1 MSGQKKQGNIRHN
14 VMQVND
20 GKKQTEKKRYNQE
33 KSQDRIVKSDAVN
46 KNTCPYAKRCGGC
59 DYQGIPYEKQLA
71 MKQEEMQ
78 KLLGGFGKVNPIIGM
93 KDHLYYRNKVHA
105 VFDRDRKGN
114 IISGVY
120 EKNSHRVVNVD
131 SCLIQDQ
138 RADAIIL
145 TIRKLIKDFKMKTY
159 NEDTGYGLFR
169 HVLIRTGHV
178 SGQILVV
185 LVLASPI
192 LPAKNNFIK
201 ALRAAHPEITS
212 IVLNVNDK
220 RTSMVLGERE
230 IVLYGKGY
238 IEDTLCGLTYR
249 ISPKSFYQINPVQ
262 TEKLYQTA
270 VEYAGLTGKEVVL
283 DAYCGI
289 GTIGMTAASK
299 AKEVI
304 GVELNKDA
312 VKDAIAN
319 AKLNGIKNVRF
330 YNKDASDFIM
340 DMASQKAKCDV
351 IFMDPPRSGSTEKF
365 IDCVAALAP
374 KRVVYISC
382 DPNTLAR
389 DLKYITK
396 KGYRVTKMQPV
407 DMFVGTKH
415 VETVVLLSQQKPDD
429 VIEVEVELDEL
440 DLTSAESKATYREIQ
455 EYVLKEHGLKVSN
468 LYISQ
473 IKRKC
478 GIEEGENYNLP
489 KSEDSRQPQCPE
501 EKEKAIR
508 DALEHFGMI

>member
-1 MSGQKKQGNIRHN
+1 MQKNNTPKPAKQNN
-14 VMQVND
+14 P
-20 GKKQTEKKRYNQE
+20 QT
-33 KSQDRIVKSDAVN
+33 DI
-46 KNTCPYAKRCGGC
+46 CPYAKKCGGC
-59 DYQGIPYEKQLA
+59 DYQGIPYEKQLS
-71 MKQEEMQ
+71 MKQKEME
-78 KLLGGFGKVNPIIGM
+78 KLLGGFTKVYPIIGM
-93 KDHLYYRNKVHA
+93 EEPLHYRNKVHA
-105 VFDRDRKGN
+105 VLDRDRKGN

-131 SCLIQDQ
+131 SCMIEDE
-138 RADAIIL
+138 RADAIVL
-145 TIRKLIKDFKMKTY
+145 TLRKLIKDFKMKVF

-201 ALRAAHPEITS
+201 ALRAAHPEISS
-212 IVLNVNDK
+212 IVLNVNDRK
-220 RTSMVLGERE
+220 TSMVLGERE

-249 ISPKSFYQINPVQ
+249 ISPKSFYQVNPIQ

-270 VEYAGLTGKEVVL
+270 IDFAGLTGKEVVL

-319 AKLNGIKNVRF
+319 AKANGIKNVRF
-330 YNKDASDFIM
+330 YNKDAGDFIVS
-340 DMASQKAKCDV
+340 MAQQNVKCDV
-351 IFMDPPRSGSTEKF
+351 IFMDPPRSGSTEKLL
-365 IDCVAALAP
+365 DCVAKLAP
-374 KRVVYISC
+374 KSVVYVSC
-382 DPNTLAR
+382 DPVTLTR

-396 KGYRVTKMQPV
+396 KGYKVEKIQPV
-407 DMFVGTKH
+407 EMFCFTKH
-415 VETVVLLSQQKPDD
+415 VEC
-429 VIEVEVELDEL
+429 VIMMQ
-440 DLTSAESKATYREIQ
+440 Y
-455 EYVLKEHGLKVSN
+455 
-468 LYISQ
+468 
-473 IKRKC
+473 C
-478 GIEEGENYNLP
+478 G
-489 KSEDSRQPQCPE
+489 
-501 EKEKAIR
+501 KEKKK
-508 DALEHFGMI
+508 

>member
-1 MSGQKKQGNIRHN
+1 MAQMS
-14 VMQVND
+14 D
-20 GKKQTEKKRYNQE
+20 KKRQPNKKY
-33 KSQDRIVKSDAVN
+33 DALKRTDKVQKLN
-46 KNTCPYAKRCGGC
+46 KTVADKNVVSKDACPYAKRCGGC
-59 DYQGIPYEKQLA
+59 DYQGIAYEKQLA
-71 MKQEEMQ
+71 LKQEEMQ
-78 KLLGGFGKVNPIIGM
+78 KLLGSFGKVNPIIGM
-93 KDHLYYRNKVHA
+93 KDHLHYRNKVHA

-114 IISGVY
+114 VISGVY

-131 SCLIQDQ
+131 SCMIEDQ

-238 IEDTLCGLTYR
+238 IEDALCGLTYR

-270 VEYAGLTGKEVVL
+270 VDYASLTGNEVVL

-319 AKLNGIKNVRF
+319 AKINGIKNVRF

-340 DMASQKAKCDV
+340 DMAAQKAKCDV

-365 IDCVAALAP
+365 LDCVAALAP

-382 DPNTLAR
+382 DPTTLAR

-396 KGYRVTKMQPV
+396 KGYRVEKIQPV
-407 DMFVGTKH
+407 DMFVSTKH
-415 VETVVLLSQQKPDD
+415 VENIVVL
-429 VIEVEVELDEL
+429 
-440 DLTSAESKATYREIQ
+440 
-455 EYVLKEHGLKVSN
+455 
-468 LYISQ
+468 
-473 IKRKC
+473 
-478 GIEEGENYNLP
+478 
-489 KSEDSRQPQCPE
+489 SRFC
-501 EKEKAIR
+501 
-508 DALEHFGMI
+508 

>member
-1 MSGQKKQGNIRHN
+1 MEKSKQKKNKPDI
-14 VMQVND
+14 ND
-20 GKKQTEKKRYNQE
+20 
-33 KSQDRIVKSDAVN
+33 
-46 KNTCPYAKRCGGC
+46 KNRKILKEDLPPVDICPYAKKCGGC
-59 DYQGIPYEKQLA
+59 DYQGIPYEKQLS
-71 MKQEEMQ
+71 MKQKEME
-78 KLLGGFGKVNPIIGM
+78 KLLGGFAKVYPIIGM
-93 KDHLYYRNKVHA
+93 EEPLHYRNKVHA
-105 VFDRDRKGN
+105 VLDRDRKGN

-131 SCLIQDQ
+131 SCMIEDE
-138 RADAIIL
+138 RADAIVL
-145 TIRKLIKDFKMKTY
+145 TIRKLIKDFKMKVF

-192 LPAKNNFIK
+192 LSAKNNFIK

-212 IVLNVNDK
+212 IVLNVNDRK
-220 RTSMVLGERE
+220 TSMVLGERE

-249 ISPKSFYQINPVQ
+249 ISPKSFYQVNPIQ

-270 VEYAGLTGKEVVL
+270 IDFAGLTGKEVVL

-319 AKLNGIKNVRF
+319 AKANGIKNVRF
-330 YNKDASDFIM
+330 YNKDAGDFIVS
-340 DMASQKAKCDV
+340 MAQQNVKCDV

-365 IDCVAALAP
+365 LDCVAKLAP
-374 KRVVYISC
+374 KRVVYVSC
-382 DPNTLAR
+382 DPVTLAR

-396 KGYRVTKMQPV
+396 KGYKVEKIQPV
-407 DMFVGTKH
+407 EMFCFTKH
-415 VETVVLLSQQKPDD
+415 CENVVLL
-429 VIEVEVELDEL
+429 
-440 DLTSAESKATYREIQ
+440 
-455 EYVLKEHGLKVSN
+455 
-468 LYISQ
+468 
-473 IKRKC
+473 RK
-478 GIEEGENYNLP
+478 I
-489 KSEDSRQPQCPE
+489 
-501 EKEKAIR
+501 
-508 DALEHFGMI
+508 

>member
-1 MSGQKKQGNIRHN
+1 MEKSKQKKNKPDI
-14 VMQVND
+14 ND
-20 GKKQTEKKRYNQE
+20 
-33 KSQDRIVKSDAVN
+33 
-46 KNTCPYAKRCGGC
+46 KNRKILKEDLPLVDICPYAKKCGGC
-59 DYQGIPYEKQLA
+59 DYQGIPYEKQLS
-71 MKQEEMQ
+71 MKQKEME
-78 KLLGGFGKVNPIIGM
+78 KLLGGFAKVYPIIGM
-93 KDHLYYRNKVHA
+93 EEPLHYRNKVHA
-105 VFDRDRKGN
+105 VLDRDRKGN

-131 SCLIQDQ
+131 SCMIEDE
-138 RADAIIL
+138 RADAIVL
-145 TIRKLIKDFKMKTY
+145 TLRKLIKDFKMKVF

-201 ALRAAHPEITS
+201 ALRAAHPEISS
-212 IVLNVNDK
+212 IVLNVNDRK
-220 RTSMVLGERE
+220 TSMVLGERE

-249 ISPKSFYQINPVQ
+249 ISPKSFYQVNPIQ

-270 VEYAGLTGKEVVL
+270 IDFAGLTGKEVVL

-319 AKLNGIKNVRF
+319 AKANGIKNVRF
-330 YNKDASDFIM
+330 YNKDAGDFIVS
-340 DMASQKAKCDV
+340 MAQQNVKCDV
-351 IFMDPPRSGSTEKF
+351 IFMDPPRSGSTEKLL
-365 IDCVAALAP
+365 DCVAKLAP
-374 KRVVYISC
+374 KSVVYVSC
-382 DPNTLAR
+382 DPVTLTR

-396 KGYRVTKMQPV
+396 KGYKVEKIQPV
-407 DMFVGTKH
+407 EMFCFTKH
-415 VETVVLLSQQKPDD
+415 CENVVLL
-429 VIEVEVELDEL
+429 
-440 DLTSAESKATYREIQ
+440 
-455 EYVLKEHGLKVSN
+455 
-468 LYISQ
+468 
-473 IKRKC
+473 RK
-478 GIEEGENYNLP
+478 
-489 KSEDSRQPQCPE
+489 K
-501 EKEKAIR
+501 
-508 DALEHFGMI
+508 

>member
-1 MSGQKKQGNIRHN
+1 M
-14 VMQVND
+14 
-20 GKKQTEKKRYNQE
+20 
-33 KSQDRIVKSDAVN
+33 
-46 KNTCPYAKRCGGC
+46 
-59 DYQGIPYEKQLA
+59 
-71 MKQEEMQ
+71 
-78 KLLGGFGKVNPIIGM
+78 
-93 KDHLYYRNKVHA
+93 
-105 VFDRDRKGN
+105 
-114 IISGVY
+114 
-120 EKNSHRVVNVD
+120 
-131 SCLIQDQ
+131 
-138 RADAIIL
+138 
-145 TIRKLIKDFKMKTY
+145 
-159 NEDTGYGLFR
+159 
-169 HVLIRTGHV
+169 
-178 SGQILVV
+178 
-185 LVLASPI
+185 LASPI

-201 ALRAAHPEITS
+201 ALRAVHPEITS

-270 VEYAGLTGKEVVL
+270 VEYAGLTGNEVVL

-319 AKLNGIKNVRF
+319 AKINGIKNVRF

-340 DMASQKAKCDV
+340 DMAAQKAKCDV

-365 IDCVAALAP
+365 LDCVAALAP

-382 DPNTLAR
+382 DPTTLAR

-396 KGYRVTKMQPV
+396 KGYRVEKIQPV
-407 DMFVGTKH
+407 DMFVSTKH
-415 VETVVLLSQQKPDD
+415 VENVCLLSK
-429 VIEVEVELDEL
+429 
-440 DLTSAESKATYREIQ
+440 K
-455 EYVLKEHGLKVSN
+455 
-468 LYISQ
+468 
-473 IKRKC
+473 
-478 GIEEGENYNLP
+478 
-489 KSEDSRQPQCPE
+489 
-501 EKEKAIR
+501 
-508 DALEHFGMI
+508 

>member
-1 MSGQKKQGNIRHN
+1 MEKSKQKKNKPDIKDKNRNIPKADLPS
-14 VMQVND
+14 VD
-20 GKKQTEKKRYNQE
+20 
-33 KSQDRIVKSDAVN
+33 I
-46 KNTCPYAKRCGGC
+46 CPYAKKCGGC
-59 DYQGIPYEKQLA
+59 DYQGIPYEKQLS
-71 MKQEEMQ
+71 MKQKEME
-78 KLLGGFGKVNPIIGM
+78 KLLGGFAKVYPIIGM
-93 KDHLYYRNKVHA
+93 EEPMHYRNKVHA

-131 SCLIQDQ
+131 SCMIEDE
-138 RADAIIL
+138 RADAIVL
-145 TIRKLIKDFKMKTY
+145 TIRKLIKDFKMKVF

-212 IVLNVNDK
+212 IVLNVNDRK
-220 RTSMVLGERE
+220 TSMVLGERE
-230 IVLYGKGY
+230 IVLYGTGY

-249 ISPKSFYQINPVQ
+249 ISPKSFYQVNPIQ
-262 TEKLYQTA
+262 TEKLYRTA
-270 VEYAGLTGKEVVL
+270 IDFAELTGKEVVL

-312 VKDAIAN
+312 VKDAIVN
-319 AKLNGIKNVRF
+319 AKANGIKNVHF
-330 YNKDASDFIM
+330 YNKDAGDFIVS
-340 DMASQKAKCDV
+340 MAQQNVKCDV

-365 IDCVAALAP
+365 LDCVAKLAP
-374 KRVVYISC
+374 KKVVYVSC
-382 DPNTLAR
+382 DPVTLAR

-396 KGYRVTKMQPV
+396 KGYRVEKIQPV
-407 DMFVGTKH
+407 EMFCFTKH
-415 VETVVLLSQQKPDD
+415 CENVVLL
-429 VIEVEVELDEL
+429 
-440 DLTSAESKATYREIQ
+440 
-455 EYVLKEHGLKVSN
+455 
-468 LYISQ
+468 
-473 IKRKC
+473 RKNN
-478 GIEEGENYNLP
+478 G
-489 KSEDSRQPQCPE
+489 K
-501 EKEKAIR
+501 
-508 DALEHFGMI
+508 

>member
-1 MSGQKKQGNIRHN
+1 MQKKGTQQKQNVAKNTNKAEIRKQK
-14 VMQVND
+14 VRPD
-20 GKKQTEKKRYNQE
+20 KKTAESNKNSHIN
-33 KSQDRIVKSDAVN
+33 SQDKEKNNFAKKSSNVKRNNFQKENAN
-46 KNTCPYAKRCGGC
+46 ICPYASKCGGC
-59 DYQGIPYEKQLA
+59 DYQGVPYAKQLA
-71 MKQEEMQ
+71 KKQNEMEA
-78 KLLGGFGKVNPIIGM
+78 LLGDFAKVYPIIGM
-93 KDHLYYRNKVHA
+93 EEPLYYRNKVHA

-131 SCLIQDQ
+131 SCMIENQK
-138 RADAIIL
+138 ADEIIL
-145 TIRKLIKDFKMKTY
+145 TIRKLIKDFKMKVY
-159 NEDTGYGLFR
+159 DEDSGYGLFR

-212 IVLNVNDK
+212 IVLNVNDRK
-220 RTSMVLGERE
+220 TSMVLGERE
-230 IVLYGKGY
+230 IILYGKGY

-249 ISPKSFYQINPVQ
+249 ISPKSFYQVNPIQ

-270 VEYAGLTGKEVVL
+270 IDFTGLTGNEVVL
-283 DAYCGI
+283 DACCGI

-319 AKLNGIKNVRF
+319 AKINGIKNVSF
-330 YNKDASDFIM
+330 YNKDASDFIV
-340 DMASQKAKCDV
+340 DMAQQKAKCDV

-365 IDCVAALAP
+365 MDCVAMLAP
-374 KRVVYISC
+374 KRVVYVSC
-382 DPNTLAR
+382 DPVTLAR

-396 KGYRVTKMQPV
+396 KGYRVEKIQPV
-407 DMFVGTKH
+407 EMFCFTKH
-415 VETVVLLSQQKPDD
+415 VECVIMMQYKPNK
-429 VIEVEVELDEL
+429 L
-440 DLTSAESKATYREIQ
+440 
-455 EYVLKEHGLKVSN
+455 G
-468 LYISQ
+468 
-473 IKRKC
+473 
-478 GIEEGENYNLP
+478 
-489 KSEDSRQPQCPE
+489 
-501 EKEKAIR
+501 
-508 DALEHFGMI
+508 

>member
-1 MSGQKKQGNIRHN
+1 MQKKPTHN
-14 VMQVND
+14 N
-20 GKKQTEKKRYNQE
+20 GKKKNKEHV
-33 KSQDRIVKSDAVN
+33 KSQIERKKFIQEECAQNVKGDV
-46 KNTCPYAKRCGGC
+46 CPYAKKCGGC
-59 DYQGIPYEKQLA
+59 DYQGIPYEKQLS
-71 MKQEEMQ
+71 MKQKEME
-78 KLLGGFGKVNPIIGM
+78 KLLGGFARVYPIIGM
-93 KDHLYYRNKVHA
+93 EEPMHYRNKVHA

-114 IISGVY
+114 VISGVY

-131 SCLIQDQ
+131 SCMIEDE
-138 RADAIIL
+138 RADAIVL
-145 TIRKLIKDFKMKTY
+145 TIRKLIKDFKMKVFD
-159 NEDTGYGLFR
+159 EDTGYGLFR

-212 IVLNVNDK
+212 IVLNVNDRK
-220 RTSMVLGERE
+220 TSMVLGERE

-249 ISPKSFYQINPVQ
+249 ISPKSFYQVNPVQ

-270 VEYAGLTGKEVVL
+270 IDFAGLTGNEIVL

-319 AKLNGIKNVRF
+319 AKANGIKNVRF
-330 YNKDASDFIM
+330 YNKDAGDFIVG
-340 DMASQKAKCDV
+340 MAQQNVKCDV

-365 IDCVAALAP
+365 LDCVVKLEP
-374 KRVVYISC
+374 KRVVYVSC
-382 DPNTLAR
+382 DPVTLAR

-396 KGYRVTKMQPV
+396 KGYRVEKIQPV
-407 DMFVGTKH
+407 EMFCFTKH
-415 VETVVLLSQQKPDD
+415 VECVIMMQYKPNK
-429 VIEVEVELDEL
+429 L
-440 DLTSAESKATYREIQ
+440 
-455 EYVLKEHGLKVSN
+455 G
-468 LYISQ
+468 
-473 IKRKC
+473 
-478 GIEEGENYNLP
+478 
-489 KSEDSRQPQCPE
+489 
-501 EKEKAIR
+501 
-508 DALEHFGMI
+508 

>member
-1 MSGQKKQGNIRHN
+1 MQKTANSPKNNSIRKQ
-14 VMQVND
+14 ND
-20 GKKQTEKKRYNQE
+20 
-33 KSQDRIVKSDAVN
+33 V
-46 KNTCPYAKRCGGC
+46 CPYAKRCGGC
-59 DYQGIPYEKQLA
+59 DYQGVPYTKQLA
-71 MKQEEMQ
+71 FKQEEMK
-78 KLLGGFGKVNPIIGM
+78 KLLGSFGKVEPIIGM
-93 KDHLYYRNKVHA
+93 EDPIHYRNKVHA
-105 VFDRDRKGN
+105 VFDRDKKGN
-114 IISGVY
+114 IIAGVY

-131 SCLIQDQ
+131 SCMIQDK
-138 RADAIIL
+138 RANAIIL

-169 HVLIRTGHV
+169 HVLIRTGHA

-192 LPAKNNFIK
+192 LPAKNHFIK
-201 ALRAAHPEITS
+201 ALRNAHPEITS

-249 ISPKSFYQINPVQ
+249 ISPKSFYQINPIQ
-262 TEKLYQTA
+262 TEKLYTVA
-270 VEYAGLTGKEVVL
+270 LEYASLTGKEIVL

-289 GTIGMTAASK
+289 GTIGMSASAK

-319 AKLNGIKNVRF
+319 AKANKVGNIRF

-340 DMASQKAKCDV
+340 GMAGQKAPCDV

-365 IDCVAALAP
+365 LDCVAMLAP

-389 DLKYITK
+389 DLSYITK
-396 KGYRVTKMQPV
+396 KGYRVAKIQPV
-407 DMFVGTKH
+407 DLFCGTKH
-415 VETVVLLSQQKPDD
+415 VETVCLL
-429 VIEVEVELDEL
+429 
-440 DLTSAESKATYREIQ
+440 T
-455 EYVLKEHGLKVSN
+455 
-468 LYISQ
+468 
-473 IKRKC
+473 RKT
-478 GIEEGENYNLP
+478 G
-489 KSEDSRQPQCPE
+489 
-501 EKEKAIR
+501 
-508 DALEHFGMI
+508 

>member
-1 MSGQKKQGNIRHN
+1 MQKNNSLKTAKQNN
-14 VMQVND
+14 VQA
-20 GKKQTEKKRYNQE
+20 G
-33 KSQDRIVKSDAVN
+33 I
-46 KNTCPYAKRCGGC
+46 CPYAKKCGGC
-59 DYQGIPYEKQLA
+59 DYQGIPYAKQLS
-71 MKQEEMQ
+71 MKQKEME
-78 KLLGGFGKVNPIIGM
+78 KLLGGFAKVYPIIGM
-93 KDHLYYRNKVHA
+93 EEPIHYRNKVHA

-131 SCLIQDQ
+131 SCMIEDE
-138 RADAIIL
+138 RADAIVL
-145 TIRKLIKDFKMKTY
+145 TVRKLIKDFKMKVFD
-159 NEDTGYGLFR
+159 EDTGYGLFR

-212 IVLNVNDK
+212 IVLNVNDRK
-220 RTSMVLGERE
+220 TSMVLGERE

-249 ISPKSFYQINPVQ
+249 ISPKSFYQVNPIQ

-270 VEYAGLTGKEVVL
+270 VDYAGLTGKEVVL

-319 AKLNGIKNVRF
+319 AKANGIKNVRF
-330 YNKDASDFIM
+330 YNKDAGEFIVS
-340 DMASQKAKCDV
+340 MAQQNVKCDV

-365 IDCVAALAP
+365 LDCVAKLAP
-374 KRVVYISC
+374 KRVVYVSC
-382 DPNTLAR
+382 DPVTLAR

-396 KGYRVTKMQPV
+396 KGYRVEKIQPV
-407 DMFVGTKH
+407 EMFCFTKH
-415 VETVVLLSQQKPDD
+415 CENVVLLQK
-429 VIEVEVELDEL
+429 
-440 DLTSAESKATYREIQ
+440 AKQ
-455 EYVLKEHGLKVSN
+455 
-468 LYISQ
+468 
-473 IKRKC
+473 
-478 GIEEGENYNLP
+478 
-489 KSEDSRQPQCPE
+489 
-501 EKEKAIR
+501 
-508 DALEHFGMI
+508 

>member
-1 MSGQKKQGNIRHN
+1 
-14 VMQVND
+14 MQEI
-20 GKKQTEKKRYNQE
+20 K
-33 KSQDRIVKSDAVN
+33 I
-46 KNTCPYAKRCGGC
+46 CPYAKKCGGC

-71 MKQEEMQ
+71 LKQKEME
-78 KLLGGFGKVNPIIGM
+78 KLLGGFAKVYPIIGM
-93 KDHLYYRNKVHA
+93 EEPMHYRNKVHA

-131 SCLIQDQ
+131 SCMIEDE
-138 RADAIIL
+138 RADAIVL
-145 TIRKLIKDFKMKTY
+145 TIRKLIKDFKMKVY
-159 NEDTGYGLFR
+159 DEDTGYGLFR
-169 HVLIRTGHV
+169 HVLIRAGHV

-212 IVLNVNDK
+212 IVLNVNDRK
-220 RTSMVLGERE
+220 TSMVLGERE

-238 IEDTLCGLTYR
+238 IEDALCGLTYR
-249 ISPKSFYQINPVQ
+249 ISPKSFYQVNPIQ

-270 VEYAGLTGKEVVL
+270 IDFAKLAGKEVVL

-319 AKLNGIKNVRF
+319 AKANGIKNVRF
-330 YNKDASDFIM
+330 YNKDAGDFIV
-340 DMASQKAKCDV
+340 DMAQQNVKCDV

-365 IDCVAALAP
+365 LDCVAKLAP
-374 KRVVYISC
+374 KRVVYVSC
-382 DPNTLAR
+382 DPVTLAR

-396 KGYRVTKMQPV
+396 KGYRVEKIQPV
-407 DMFVGTKH
+407 EMFCFTKH
-415 VETVVLLSQQKPDD
+415 VETVVLM
-429 VIEVEVELDEL
+429 
-440 DLTSAESKATYREIQ
+440 SK
-455 EYVLKEHGLKVSN
+455 VK
-468 LYISQ
+468 
-473 IKRKC
+473 
-478 GIEEGENYNLP
+478 
-489 KSEDSRQPQCPE
+489 
-501 EKEKAIR
+501 
-508 DALEHFGMI
+508 

>member
-1 MSGQKKQGNIRHN
+1 MSGQKKQGNIKHN

-20 GKKQTEKKRYNQE
+20 SKKQTEKKRYNQE
-33 KSQDRIVKSDAVN
+33 KSQDRIAKSDAVN

-78 KLLGGFGKVNPIIGM
+78 ILLGGFGKINPIIGM

-365 IDCVAALAP
+365 LDCVVALAP

-396 KGYRVTKMQPV
+396 KGYRVEKIQPV

-415 VETVVLLSQQKPDD
+415 VETVCLLSNTQSKKKESYITLD
-429 VIEVEVELDEL
+429 VEMADY
-440 DLTSAESKATYREIQ
+440 YR
-455 EYVLKEHGLKVSN
+455 
-468 LYISQ
+468 
-473 IKRKC
+473 IKN
-478 GIEEGENYNLP
+478 EG
-489 KSEDSRQPQCPE
+489 KDSTT
-501 EKEKAIR
+501 
-508 DALEHFGMI
+508 

>member
-1 MSGQKKQGNIRHN
+1 MQKKSVQQKQN
-14 VMQVND
+14 VAKNTNKAEIKKQKVRPDKKSGDSNKNSYINSRD
-20 GKKQTEKKRYNQE
+20 KEKNEFGKKSGNVKRNDFQKE
-33 KSQDRIVKSDAVN
+33 NRNI
-46 KNTCPYAKRCGGC
+46 CPYASKCGGC
-59 DYQGIPYEKQLA
+59 DYQGVPYAKQLA
-71 MKQEEMQ
+71 EKQKEME
-78 KLLGGFGKVNPIIGM
+78 KLLGGFAKVYPIIGM
-93 KDHLYYRNKVHA
+93 EEPLYYRNKVHA

-131 SCLIQDQ
+131 SCMIENQK
-138 RADAIIL
+138 ADEIIR
-145 TIRKLIKDFKMKTY
+145 TIRKLIKDFKMKVY
-159 NEDTGYGLFR
+159 DEDSGYGLFR

-212 IVLNVNDK
+212 IVLNVNDRK
-220 RTSMVLGERE
+220 TSMVLGERE

-249 ISPKSFYQINPVQ
+249 ISPKSFYQVNPIQ

-270 VEYAGLTGKEVVL
+270 IDFAGLTGNEVVL

-289 GTIGMTAASK
+289 GTIGMTVASK

-319 AKLNGIKNVRF
+319 AKINGIKNVRF
-330 YNKDASDFIM
+330 YNKDASDFIV
-340 DMASQKAKCDV
+340 DMAQQNAKCDV

-365 IDCVAALAP
+365 MDCVAMLAP
-374 KRVVYISC
+374 KKVVYVSC
-382 DPNTLAR
+382 DPVTLAR

-396 KGYRVTKMQPV
+396 KGYRVEKIQPV
-407 DMFVGTKH
+407 EMFCFTKH
-415 VETVVLLSQQKPDD
+415 VEC
-429 VIEVEVELDEL
+429 VIMMQ
-440 DLTSAESKATYREIQ
+440 Y
-455 EYVLKEHGLKVSN
+455 
-468 LYISQ
+468 
-473 IKRKC
+473 C
-478 GIEEGENYNLP
+478 G
-489 KSEDSRQPQCPE
+489 
-501 EKEKAIR
+501 KEKKK
-508 DALEHFGMI
+508 

>member
-1 MSGQKKQGNIRHN
+1 MGSGMQKKANGFSKEKTYI
-14 VMQVND
+14 
-20 GKKQTEKKRYNQE
+20 KAAQTKE
-33 KSQDRIVKSDAVN
+33 KSGEGV
-46 KNTCPYAKRCGGC
+46 CPYASKCGGC
-59 DYQGIPYEKQLA
+59 DYQGVAYEKQLA
-71 MKQEEMQ
+71 KKQKEMQ
-78 KLLGGFGKVNPIIGM
+78 KLLGGFGKVAPIIGM
-93 KDHLYYRNKVHA
+93 EQPLYYRNKVHA

-131 SCLIQDQ
+131 SCMIENQK
-138 RADAIIL
+138 ADEIIL
-145 TIRKLIKDFKMKTY
+145 TIRKLIKDFKMKVY
-159 NEDTGYGLFR
+159 DEDSGYGLFR

-192 LPAKNNFIK
+192 LPAKNNFMK

-212 IVLNVNDK
+212 IVLNVNDR

-249 ISPKSFYQINPVQ
+249 ISPKSFYQVNPIQ
-262 TEKLYQTA
+262 TEKLYRTA
-270 VEYAGLTGKEVVL
+270 IDFAGLTGKEVVL

-312 VKDAIAN
+312 VKDAIVN
-319 AKLNGIKNVRF
+319 AKANGIKNIHF
-330 YNKDASDFIM
+330 YNKDASDFIVS
-340 DMASQKAKCDV
+340 MAEQKAKCDV

-365 IDCVAALAP
+365 MDCVAMLAP
-374 KRVVYISC
+374 KRVVYVSC
-382 DPNTLAR
+382 EPTTLAR

-396 KGYRVTKMQPV
+396 KGYRVEKIQPV
-407 DMFVGTKH
+407 EMFCFTKH
-415 VETVVLLSQQKPDD
+415 VETVCLLSR
-429 VIEVEVELDEL
+429 
-440 DLTSAESKATYREIQ
+440 KAQ
-455 EYVLKEHGLKVSN
+455 
-468 LYISQ
+468 
-473 IKRKC
+473 
-478 GIEEGENYNLP
+478 
-489 KSEDSRQPQCPE
+489 
-501 EKEKAIR
+501 
-508 DALEHFGMI
+508 

>member
-1 MSGQKKQGNIRHN
+1 MQKNNTPKPAKQNN
-14 VMQVND
+14 S
-20 GKKQTEKKRYNQE
+20 QT
-33 KSQDRIVKSDAVN
+33 DI
-46 KNTCPYAKRCGGC
+46 CPYAKKCGGC
-59 DYQGIPYEKQLA
+59 DYQGIPYEKQLS
-71 MKQEEMQ
+71 MKQKEME
-78 KLLGGFGKVNPIIGM
+78 KLLGGFAKVYPIIGM
-93 KDHLYYRNKVHA
+93 EEPMHYRNKVHA
-105 VFDRDRKGN
+105 VLDRDRKGN

-131 SCLIQDQ
+131 SCMIEDE
-138 RADAIIL
+138 RADAIVL
-145 TIRKLIKDFKMKTY
+145 TIRKLIKDFKMKVFD
-159 NEDTGYGLFR
+159 EDTGYGLFR

-212 IVLNVNDK
+212 IVLNVNDRK
-220 RTSMVLGERE
+220 TSMVLGERE

-249 ISPKSFYQINPVQ
+249 ISPRSFYQVNPIQ

-270 VEYAGLTGKEVVL
+270 IDFAGLTGNEVVL

-289 GTIGMTAASK
+289 GTIGMTASSK

-319 AKLNGIKNVRF
+319 AKANGIKNVRF
-330 YNKDASDFIM
+330 YNKDAGDFIVS
-340 DMASQKAKCDV
+340 MAQQNVKCDV

-365 IDCVAALAP
+365 IDCVAKLAP
-374 KRVVYISC
+374 KRVVYVSC
-382 DPNTLAR
+382 DPVTLAR

-396 KGYRVTKMQPV
+396 KGYRVEKIQPV
-407 DMFVGTKH
+407 EMFCFTKH
-415 VETVVLLSQQKPDD
+415 VEC
-429 VIEVEVELDEL
+429 VIMMQ
-440 DLTSAESKATYREIQ
+440 Y
-455 EYVLKEHGLKVSN
+455 
-468 LYISQ
+468 
-473 IKRKC
+473 C
-478 GIEEGENYNLP
+478 G
-489 KSEDSRQPQCPE
+489 
-501 EKEKAIR
+501 KEKKK
-508 DALEHFGMI
+508 

>member
-1 MSGQKKQGNIRHN
+1 MQKNNTPKPAKQNN
-14 VMQVND
+14 P
-20 GKKQTEKKRYNQE
+20 QT
-33 KSQDRIVKSDAVN
+33 DI
-46 KNTCPYAKRCGGC
+46 CPYAKKCGGC
-59 DYQGIPYEKQLA
+59 DYQGIPYAKQLSI
-71 MKQEEMQ
+71 KQKEME
-78 KLLGGFGKVNPIIGM
+78 KLLGGFAKVYPIIGM
-93 KDHLYYRNKVHA
+93 EEPTHYRNKVHA
-105 VFDRDRKGN
+105 VFDRDRRGN

-131 SCLIQDQ
+131 SCMIEDE
-138 RADAIIL
+138 RADAIVL
-145 TIRKLIKDFKMKTY
+145 TIRKLIKDFKMKVFD
-159 NEDTGYGLFR
+159 EDTGYGLFR

-212 IVLNVNDK
+212 IVLNVNDRK
-220 RTSMVLGERE
+220 TSMVLGERE

-249 ISPKSFYQINPVQ
+249 ISPKSFYQVNPVQ

-270 VEYAGLTGKEVVL
+270 IDFAGLTGKEVVL

-289 GTIGMTAASK
+289 GTIGMTASSK

-319 AKLNGIKNVRF
+319 AKANSIKNVRF
-330 YNKDASDFIM
+330 YNKDAGEFIVS
-340 DMASQKAKCDV
+340 MAQQNVKCDV

-365 IDCVAALAP
+365 LDCVAKLAP
-374 KRVVYISC
+374 KRVVYVSC
-382 DPNTLAR
+382 DPVTLAR

-396 KGYRVTKMQPV
+396 KGYRVEKIQPV
-407 DMFVGTKH
+407 EMFCFTKH
-415 VETVVLLSQQKPDD
+415 CENVVLLK
-429 VIEVEVELDEL
+429 
-440 DLTSAESKATYREIQ
+440 KM
-455 EYVLKEHGLKVSN
+455 K
-468 LYISQ
+468 
-473 IKRKC
+473 
-478 GIEEGENYNLP
+478 
-489 KSEDSRQPQCPE
+489 
-501 EKEKAIR
+501 
-508 DALEHFGMI
+508 

>member
-1 MSGQKKQGNIRHN
+1 MQKNNTQKPAKQNN
-14 VMQVND
+14 P
-20 GKKQTEKKRYNQE
+20 QTG
-33 KSQDRIVKSDAVN
+33 I
-46 KNTCPYAKRCGGC
+46 CPYAKKCGGC
-59 DYQGIPYEKQLA
+59 DYQGIPYEKQLS
-71 MKQEEMQ
+71 MKQKEME
-78 KLLGGFGKVNPIIGM
+78 KLLGGLAKVYPIIGM
-93 KDHLYYRNKVHA
+93 EEPTHYRNKVHA
-105 VFDRDRKGN
+105 VFDRDKKGN

-131 SCLIQDQ
+131 SCMIEDE
-138 RADAIIL
+138 RADAIVL
-145 TIRKLIKDFKMKTY
+145 TVRKLIKDFKMKVF

-201 ALRAAHPEITS
+201 ALRVAHPEITS
-212 IVLNVNDK
+212 IVLNVNDRK
-220 RTSMVLGERE
+220 TSMVLGERE

-249 ISPKSFYQINPVQ
+249 ISPKSFYQVNPIQ

-270 VEYAGLTGKEVVL
+270 VDYAGLTGKEVVL
-283 DAYCGI
+283 DTYCGI

-319 AKLNGIKNVRF
+319 AKANGIKNVRF
-330 YNKDASDFIM
+330 YNKDAGDFIVG
-340 DMASQKAKCDV
+340 MAQQNVKCDV

-365 IDCVAALAP
+365 LDCVAKLAP
-374 KRVVYISC
+374 KRVVYVSC
-382 DPNTLAR
+382 DPVTLAR

-396 KGYRVTKMQPV
+396 KGYRVEKIQPV
-407 DMFVGTKH
+407 EMFCFTKH
-415 VETVVLLSQQKPDD
+415 CENVVLLQK
-429 VIEVEVELDEL
+429 
-440 DLTSAESKATYREIQ
+440 TK
-455 EYVLKEHGLKVSN
+455 
-468 LYISQ
+468 
-473 IKRKC
+473 
-478 GIEEGENYNLP
+478 
-489 KSEDSRQPQCPE
+489 
-501 EKEKAIR
+501 
-508 DALEHFGMI
+508 

>member
-1 MSGQKKQGNIRHN
+1 MSVQKKQGNTKHN
-14 VMQVND
+14 TMQVND
-20 GKKQTEKKRYNQE
+20 KKKQSMKKRNNQE
-33 KSQDRIVKSDAVN
+33 QSQDQIVKSNTEN
-46 KNTCPYAKRCGGC
+46 KNACPYAKRCGGC

-78 KLLGGFGKVNPIIGM
+78 KLLGGFGKVSSIIGM

-105 VFDRDRKGN
+105 VFDRDRKGS

-131 SCLIQDQ
+131 SCLIEDQ

-201 ALRAAHPEITS
+201 ALRVAHPEITS
-212 IVLNVNDK
+212 IILNVNDK

-238 IEDTLCGLTYR
+238 IEDTLCGLIYR

-270 VEYAGLTGKEVVL
+270 VDYAGLTGNEVVL

-319 AKLNGIKNVRF
+319 AKINGIKNVRF

-365 IDCVAALAP
+365 MDCVVALAP

-382 DPNTLAR
+382 DPTTLAR

-396 KGYRVTKMQPV
+396 KGYRVVKIQPV
-407 DMFVGTKH
+407 DMFISTKH
-415 VETVVLLSQQKPDD
+415 VETVCLLSR
-429 VIEVEVELDEL
+429 
-440 DLTSAESKATYREIQ
+440 KAQ
-455 EYVLKEHGLKVSN
+455 
-468 LYISQ
+468 
-473 IKRKC
+473 
-478 GIEEGENYNLP
+478 
-489 KSEDSRQPQCPE
+489 
-501 EKEKAIR
+501 
-508 DALEHFGMI
+508 